1 MVFPRRA
8 GELAGCHARVR
19 GQEGGGRGTDEG
31 GILTESHVNIPYGA
45 GASGGAWQWPGKQG
59 LGKCRRRHSE
69 PHFDISQNSI
79 FPNKNTEVKIN
90 QTRVGSEPSS
100 TLLRISNP
108 WQLNGL
114 ENTHETAAAFLVACE
129 SAFLALCKYCRS
141 CSPSSSPSRS
151 RHDPTP

>member
-1 MVFPRRA
+1 M
-8 GELAGCHARVR
+8 
-19 GQEGGGRGTDEG
+19 
-31 GILTESHVNIPYGA
+31 TESHVNIPYGA

-69 PHFDISQNSI
+69 PHFDISQNSF

-141 CSPSSSPSRS
+141 CLLPLLVLAMIRRRDRRKSTSSSPSASPTLARS
-151 RHDPTP
+151 LVAFIW